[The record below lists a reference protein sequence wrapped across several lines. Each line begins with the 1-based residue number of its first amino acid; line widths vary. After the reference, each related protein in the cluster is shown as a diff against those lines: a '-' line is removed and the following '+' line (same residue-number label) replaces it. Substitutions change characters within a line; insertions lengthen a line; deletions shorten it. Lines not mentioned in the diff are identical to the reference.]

1 MKGGGVSLLT
11 VLLLHMLFVGLV
23 TAEGDSKGIPTP
35 NTISHAVD
43 LSDTKNAPDLV
54 KGDGEKKDKDQDGRS
69 QAEITT
75 NALKD
80 TEKNLSEGKDK
91 PLEEPKASRDL
102 GKEILDEGSN
112 KNKPRTVDSQAVGCD
127 PSNRCIDKK
136 NSLVACLRVPGTDT
150 QDLSLVI
157 QNKGKGS
164 LDVKIIAPSFV
175 NLEQTN
181 MQIRAKEDKEVKVY
195 VNEDSTKNSMII
207 LQAGGGGDSCS
218 LDFRNIISNS
228 ISKSETFTMSRFI
241 SKSTGFALLCI
252 FLAAAVIIG
261 AAWLCIRF
269 RPFLPQKSGP
279 KYQKLE
285 VGLPVSTGG
294 KKEAN
299 DGDDNWDNSWGNG
312 WDEEEAPMTPSKTI
326 SNPSLKGLASRRFNK
341 DGWKD

>member
-1 MKGGGVSLLT
+1 MKGSAVFLLT
-11 VLLLHMLFVGLV
+11 ALLLHMLFIGLV
-23 TAEGDSKGIPTP
+23 AAEADSKEIPTP
-35 NTISHAVD
+35 DTSSLALD
-43 LSDTKNAPDLV
+43 LSDTKNASDHV
-54 KGDGEKKDKDQDGRS
+54 KGDVTKKDKDQNDKS
-69 QAEITT
+69 QEEITT

-80 TEKNLSEGKDK
+80 TGKNLNEGKDK
-91 PLEEPKASRDL
+91 PLEESNASGDL
-102 GKEILDEGSN
+102 NKETLDEGSN
-112 KNKPRTVDSQAVGCD
+112 EKKPRTVDSQAAGCD

-136 NSLVACLRVPGTDT
+136 TKLVACLRVPGTDT
-150 QDLSLVI
+150 QALFLVI

-181 MQIRAKEDKEVKVY
+181 MQIKAKEDKEVKVY
-195 VNEDSTKNSMII
+195 VNEDSTKDSMLI
-207 LQAGGGGDSCS
+207 LQAGGDNCS
-218 LDFRNIISNS
+218 LDFRNIIPNS
-228 ISKSETFTMSRFI
+228 ISKSETLTMSRFL
-241 SKSTGFALLCI
+241 STSTGFAFLCI
-252 FLAAAVIIG
+252 FLALAVVIG
-261 AAWLCIRF
+261 VAWLCIRF
-269 RPFLPQKSGP
+269 HPFLLRKAGP

-299 DGDDNWDNSWGNG
+299 DGDDNWDNSWGNA